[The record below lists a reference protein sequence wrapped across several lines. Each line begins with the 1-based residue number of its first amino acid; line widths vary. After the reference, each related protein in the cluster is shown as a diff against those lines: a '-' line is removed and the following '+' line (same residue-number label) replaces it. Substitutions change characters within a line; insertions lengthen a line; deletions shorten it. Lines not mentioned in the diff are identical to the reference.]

1 MIRNMTEIDWDD
13 ATEYVPAVIL
23 AVTIPFSF
31 SIAHG
36 IAAGFITYAAIKL
49 ASGRFSQLRPAAGV
63 LAVLFL
69 AKFVFLGV

>member
-1 MIRNMTEIDWDD
+1 MIRNMIEIDWDD

-31 SIAHG
+31 SIANG

-49 ASGRFSQLRPAAGV
+49 VSGRFDQLRPAVGI
-63 LAVLFL
+63 LAVLFV
-69 AKFVFLGV
+69 AKIVFLGA